1 LQLGYGRYTAEF
13 MDIGPSGTLAA
24 NVGRNSIFLKVEILM
39 ATQPTIKLE
48 DVYIEYAK

>member
-1 LQLGYGRYTAEF
+1 

-24 NVGRNSIFLKVEILM
+24 HVGRNSIFLKVQLLLANESSI
-39 ATQPTIKLE
+39 TLE